1 MDETDGRVLARDII
15 SKENIPPFR
24 RSPYDGYALRAAD
37 TADASR
43 ETPVQLTVTEEVPAG
58 STATRAIGEG
68 EAVKILTGAPVPEG
82 ADAIVKFEDTSFTED
97 TVTVFAPSKEGSN
110 IVPVGEDVKRG

>member
-1 MDETDGRVLARDII
+1 MSTYPEKVTLDRRAWAVTPLGNPVGTECVPVDETDGRVLARDII

-43 ETPVQLTVTEEVPAG
+43 ETPVQPD
-58 STATRAIGEG
+58 R
-68 EAVKILTGAPVPEG
+68 
-82 ADAIVKFEDTSFTED
+82 D
-97 TVTVFAPSKEGSN
+97 
-110 IVPVGEDVKRG
+110 